1 LKNLEKFMKMND
13 EEVKVIKKQ
22 ENNIETK
29 TNDNLQENIDKIIDK
44 NKKITKKE
52 KASTDGVI
60 SDSEKKII
68 KEFVN
73 GAKDN
78 YQKLCSFYDK
88 YKDYKLKND
97 PFFDYLEVYCTEK
110 SVSAEKFMSIKR
122 AVKRG

>member
-1 LKNLEKFMKMND
+1 MND

>member
-1 LKNLEKFMKMND
+1 MKNLEKFMKMND